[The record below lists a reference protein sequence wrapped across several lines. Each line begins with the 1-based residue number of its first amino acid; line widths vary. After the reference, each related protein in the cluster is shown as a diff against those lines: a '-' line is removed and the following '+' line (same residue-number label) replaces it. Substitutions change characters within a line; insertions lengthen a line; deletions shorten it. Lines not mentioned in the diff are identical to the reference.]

1 MKVVAFNGSPRANG
15 NTREAIGIMAE
26 ELEKSG
32 IEVEVIQVGNK
43 KIRGCLGCMWC
54 VKAQNERCVIAEDEV
69 NDYIQKMKEADGII
83 LSSPVYY
90 AGVAG
95 TMKSFLDRAFFVVGV
110 NGNFLRHRVGTSL
123 AAVRRS
129 GGIPTVDNLDRYINY
144 SEMFVPTS
152 NYWNVAHGLK
162 PGEVSQDNEGVQII
176 RVLGK
181 NMAWLMKAVELGK
194 KEMPLPEAERK
205 KFTNFI
211 R

>member
-32 IEVEVIQVGNK
+32 IEVEVVQVGNK
-43 KIRGCLGCMWC
+43 KIRGCIGCMWC
-54 VKAQNERCVIAEDEV
+54 VKAQNERCVIADDEV

-95 TMKSFLDRAFFVVGV
+95 TMKSFLDRAFFVIGV
-110 NGNFLRHRVGTSL
+110 NGNFLRHKVGTSL

-162 PGEVSQDNEGVQII
+162 PGEVTQDDEGVQIVRI
-176 RVLGK
+176 LGK

>member
-26 ELEKSG
+26 ELEKAG
-32 IEVEVIQVGNK
+32 IEVEVVQVGNK

-69 NDYIQKMKEADGII
+69 NDYIQKMKGADGII

-95 TMKSFLDRAFFVVGV
+95 TMKAFLDRAFFVVGV

-129 GGIPTVDNLDRYINY
+129 GGIPTIDNLDRYINY

-162 PGEVSQDNEGVQII
+162 PGEVAQDDEGVQII

-194 KEMPLPEAERK
+194 KEMPLPEPERK

>member
-1 MKVVAFNGSPRANG
+1 MKVVAFNGSPRAHG

-26 ELEKSG
+26 ELEKNG

-54 VKAQNERCVIAEDEV
+54 VKAQNERCVIDEDEV
-69 NDYIQKMKEADGII
+69 NEYIQKMKEADGII

-90 AGVAG
+90 SGVAG

-129 GGIPTVDNLDRYINY
+129 GGIPTIDNLDRYINY

-162 PGEVSQDNEGVQII
+162 PGEVAQDDEGVQII
-176 RVLGK
+176 RILGK
-181 NMAWLMKAVELGK
+181 NMAWLMKAVEIGK
-194 KEMPLPEAERK
+194 KELPLPEQERK
-205 KFTNFI
+205 RFTNFI

>member
-1 MKVVAFNGSPRANG
+1 MKVLAFNGSPRAHG
-15 NTREAIGIMAE
+15 NTREAIGIMAG
-26 ELEKSG
+26 ELEKNG

-54 VKAQNERCVIAEDEV
+54 VKAQNERCVIEEDEI
-69 NDYIQKMKEADGII
+69 NEYIQKMKEADGII

-90 AGVAG
+90 SGVAG
-95 TMKSFLDRAFFVVGV
+95 TMKSFLDRAFFVIGV
-110 NGNFLRHRVGTSL
+110 NGNFLRHKVGTSL

-129 GGIPTVDNLDRYINY
+129 GGIPTIDNLDRYINY

-162 PGEVSQDNEGVQII
+162 PGEVSQDDEGVQII

-194 KEMPLPEAERK
+194 KEMPLPEQERK
-205 KFTNFI
+205 KLTNFI

>member
-1 MKVVAFNGSPRANG
+1 MKVIAFNGSPRADG
-15 NTREAIGIMAE
+15 NTKASLDIMGEVFKEQGIDLEIIHIG
-26 ELEKSG
+26 
-32 IEVEVIQVGNK
+32 NR
-43 KIRGCLGCMWC
+43 KIRGCIGCMWC
-54 VKAQNERCVIAEDEV
+54 VKAQNERCVIDDDV
-69 NDYIQKMKEADGII
+69 TNDYIQRMKEADGII

-95 TMKSFLDRAFFVVGV
+95 TMKSFLDRAFFVIGV
-110 NGNFLRHRVGTSL
+110 NGNFLRHKVGTSL

-129 GGIPTVDNLDRYINY
+129 GGIPTIDGLDRYINY

-162 PGEVSQDNEGVQII
+162 PGEMTEDGEGVQII
-176 RVLGK
+176 RVLAK

-194 KEMPLPEAERK
+194 ESLPLPEAERK
-205 KFTNFI
+205 VMTNFI

>member
-1 MKVVAFNGSPRANG
+1 MKVIAINGSPRANG
-15 NTREAIGIMAE
+15 NTRAAIDIMAD
-26 ELEKSG
+26 ELIKEG
-32 IEVEVIQVGNK
+32 IEVEVLHVGNK

-54 VKAQNERCVIAEDEV
+54 VKAQSERCVIADDEV
-69 NDYIQKMKEADGII
+69 NDYIQLMKDADGII

-95 TMKSFLDRAFFVVGV
+95 TMKSFLDRAFFVIGV
-110 NGNFLRHRVGTSL
+110 NGNFLRHKVGTSL
-123 AAVRRS
+123 TTVRRT

-162 PGEVSQDNEGVQII
+162 PGEVNEDQEGVQII
-176 RVLGK
+176 RILGK
-181 NMAWLMKAVELGK
+181 NMAWLMKATELGK
-194 KEMPLPEAERK
+194 KQIPLPDIERK
-205 KFTNFI
+205 KMTNFI

>member
-32 IEVEVIQVGNK
+32 IEVEVVQVGNK
-43 KIRGCLGCMWC
+43 KIRGCIGCMWC
-54 VKAQNERCVIAEDEV
+54 VKAQNERCVIADDEV

-95 TMKSFLDRAFFVVGV
+95 TMKSFLDRAFFVIGV
-110 NGNFLRHRVGTSL
+110 NGNFLRHKVGTSL

-162 PGEVSQDNEGVQII
+162 PGEVTQDDEGMQIVRI
-176 RVLGK
+176 LGK